1 MGTIQNKHHSTE
13 SSKNA
18 QNTETQG
25 LFYKEPLMLH
35 RGSSHMKKS
44 VATTHPTSLT
54 KILYKKKFKFTMS
67 YLKNTLINTM
77 SSLHILPWVLT
88 NVSCPCA
95 FLSISPPPS
104 SLIHFI
110 CDFSPYFSTW
120 DVLVSSPPWCFPPPA
135 PAISSICIFFSL
147 FSMGLAPSYHLRFRP
162 DLT

>member
-54 KILYKKKFKFTMS
+54 KILYKKKVQIYHVLSQKYIDKHHEFTAH
-67 YLKNTLINTM
+67 LTL
-77 SSLHILPWVLT
+77 SSH
-88 NVSCPCA
+88 
-95 FLSISPPPS
+95 
-104 SLIHFI
+104 
-110 CDFSPYFSTW
+110 
-120 DVLVSSPPWCFPPPA
+120 
-135 PAISSICIFFSL
+135 
-147 FSMGLAPSYHLRFRP
+147 
-162 DLT
+162 